1 MAHLR
6 IDVRRDESEKAVTP
20 DAAHQLYVLH
30 SLIVPPP
37 TFSPVWWVVFIAAL
51 VASVSIMV
59 GGEYVYGAFLIALN
73 SLMFW
78 RVRVSY
84 RRALQSHTEM
94 MGKIRAHAFAMSWAE
109 YCRRMHG
116 EG

>member
-1 MAHLR
+1 M
-6 IDVRRDESEKAVTP
+6 TP

-37 TFSPVWWVVFIAAL
+37 TFAPIWWVVFTAAL
-51 VASVSIMV
+51 VASMSIIA
-59 GGEYVYGAFLIALN
+59 GGQYAYGAFLMALN
-73 SLMFW
+73 MLMFW

-84 RRALQSHTEM
+84 LRTLQSHTEM
-94 MGKIRAHAFAMSWAE
+94 MEKIRAHAFAMSWAA